1 MHGYTTEM
9 PHLPSRRA
17 LPLILNL
24 YSFCIPQRVGGWVL
38 MSSHTKMIYLWTIA
52 CLGTNCAQRK
62 VTADVTSAISTR
74 PNHLSDICTLS
85 ENNIP
90 HLVCYSFD
98 IRVPILIFF
107 SSRNVT
113 DKVSNQN
120 MLYYAT
126 SNNLCFCTTWQS
138 GETWKLRCSLKCCIS
153 APVAAWFLQFFWVT
167 THTLLYDSINL
178 VINAFSSGLLGAW
191 FRRKE
196 VESAAAVGLC
206 CRHNVP
212 VHCILSFLF
221 RKVMLK
227 RWVGE
232 VGKQSIVWFLT
243 FL

>member
-1 MHGYTTEM
+1 MLPVPFPLGQTTCLISA
-9 PHLPSRRA
+9 PCLKTTSHIWFAIA
-17 LPLILNL
+17 LT
-24 YSFCIPQRVGGWVL
+24 YVYRFW
-38 MSSHTKMIYLWTIA
+38 
-52 CLGTNCAQRK
+52 
-62 VTADVTSAISTR
+62 
-74 PNHLSDICTLS
+74 
-85 ENNIP
+85 
-90 HLVCYSFD
+90 
-98 IRVPILIFF
+98 FF
-107 SSRNVT
+107 VSSRNVT